1 MKIYGNTVSPFYRM
15 CVVTA
20 HEAGVA
26 DRLEEV
32 AVSTKVDEVHARL
45 ATLSPIAKIPVL
57 ETDHGHVLHDSRVI
71 IEYLAHVAGN
81 HTLIPDD
88 GVKRFRILTLLAT
101 AQGMADAAVALRY
114 ETSARPEALR
124 WPDYMKRLEDRIL
137 AAADELDRN
146 FIPCLSEVNVGAIA
160 TAVGLDYLDHRHDRL
175 NWREGRPRLAALHQ
189 KFRQRESMLAAPLP
203 KA

>member
-1 MKIYGNTVSPFYRM
+1 MKIYGNSVSPFYRM

-32 AVSTKVDEVHARL
+32 SITTKLDEVNARL

-71 IEYLAHVAGN
+71 MEYFAHVAGN
-81 HTLIPDD
+81 ATLIPDD
-88 GVKRFRILTLLAT
+88 GVKRFSILTLLAT
-101 AQGMADAAVALRY
+101 AQGLADAAVSLRY
-114 ETSARPEALR
+114 ETASRPEALR
-124 WPDYMKRLEDRIL
+124 WPDLMQRLEDRI
-137 AAADELDRN
+137 AATLDVLDAQ

-160 TAVGLDYLDHRHDRL
+160 TAVALDYIELRHARL
-175 NWREGRPRLAALHQ
+175 NWREGRGRLASLHQ
-189 KFRQRESMLAAPLP
+189 KFTRRESMLAIPLP